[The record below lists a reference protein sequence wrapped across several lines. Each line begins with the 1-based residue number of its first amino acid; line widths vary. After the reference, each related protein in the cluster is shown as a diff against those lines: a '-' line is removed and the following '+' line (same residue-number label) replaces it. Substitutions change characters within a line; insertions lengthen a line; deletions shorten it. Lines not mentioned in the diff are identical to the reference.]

1 MAKINI
7 PFNNKEYSIEESA
20 MAVAANALKTY
31 FTTTMRGTGAKVF
44 LNGVGYDIDGE
55 KLAAAKEKFVN
66 YLPEIADV
74 VGDEPTGPAYAMLYN
89 DGTMVFQRGDTPDPA
104 RGELTASYTDFED
117 ATYVFPSAVPWDSK
131 RISVKQVIFE
141 DIVSPVSTAQWF
153 ASMSN
158 CTSMDLS
165 KLDTAKV
172 TSMNNMFYICNSLT
186 SLDVSSFNTASV
198 TDMSYM
204 FYGCNK
210 LTSLDLSSF
219 NTASVTIMN
228 CMFLGC
234 NSLTSL
240 DLSSFNTANVTNM
253 SSMFFGC
260 MNLVTIY
267 ASNLWSTAKVTSS
280 NKMFTNCTKL
290 KGDIA
295 YQSSYVNTTY
305 AKTSGGYLTYKAAP
319 VAA

>member
-1 MAKINI
+1 
-7 PFNNKEYSIEESA
+7 
-20 MAVAANALKTY
+20 
-31 FTTTMRGTGAKVF
+31 
-44 LNGVGYDIDGE
+44 
-55 KLAAAKEKFVN
+55 
-66 YLPEIADV
+66 
-74 VGDEPTGPAYAMLYN
+74 
-89 DGTMVFQRGDTPDPA
+89 MVFQRGDTPDPA

-131 RISVKQVIFE
+131 RTSVKQVIFE
-141 DIVSPVSTAQWF
+141 DTVSPVSTAQWF

-172 TSMNNMFYICNSLT
+172 TSMNNMFSDCNSLT

-198 TDMSYM
+198 TGMS
-204 FYGCNK
+204 
-210 LTSLDLSSF
+210 
-219 NTASVTIMN
+219 A
-228 CMFLGC
+228 
-234 NSLTSL
+234 
-240 DLSSFNTANVTNM
+240 
-253 SSMFFGC
+253 MFFGC

-295 YQSSYVNTTY
+295 Y
-305 AKTSGGYLTYKAAP
+305 
-319 VAA
+319 